1 MGKASDWTMEVE
13 KLVRL
18 AEPYELLDL
27 PDGGV
32 AVLHITSYNLGKA
45 TIRPDDGSGPKEV
58 PVLRVYVPKGDKP
71 FYPDY
76 WDITSKRLIAQLMP
90 YLVGGVTGKR
100 EFKITKTGKKPT
112 AYFAL
117 EVRLA

>member
-1 MGKASDWTMEVE
+1 MAKANEWTMEVE

-27 PDGGV
+27 PDGGT
-32 AVLHITSYNLGKA
+32 AVMHIISYNLGKA

-58 PVLRVYVPKGDKP
+58 PVLRVYVPKMDKAY
-71 FYPDY
+71 FPDY
-76 WDITSKRLIAQLMP
+76 WDITSKRLIAQIMP
-90 YLVGGVTGKR
+90 YLVGGVSTRR
-100 EFKITKTGKKPT
+100 EFKVTKTGRKPT

-117 EVRLA
+117 EVKPA